1 MRAIL
6 GFLLIIAPTFFS
18 NEIRANEPAVPPKR
32 PNLIFLMT
40 DNQRWDALG
49 CYGNSIIQTPNI
61 DRLAAQGLRFT
72 NAFCT
77 TSICAATR
85 ASIFTGQYRRTHG
98 YSFEKPPMTIAAMR
112 KTYPATAPGSWARSE
127 SV

>member
-18 NEIRANEPAVPPKR
+18 NEIRANEPADPPKR
-32 PNLIFLMT
+32 PNLVFLMT

-49 CYGNSIIQTPNI
+49 CYANSIIQTPNI

-85 ASIFTGQYRRTHG
+85 AQFTE
-98 YSFEKPPMTIAAMR
+98 F
-112 KTYPATAPGSWARSE
+112 TAPRL
-127 SV
+127 